1 MVSSFSNERERK
13 RKMRDF
19 CRRKGR
25 EDQDTIRGEE
35 ISKYIVAKIH
45 FDKNSNDRKPVITTL
60 IINRRYITI
69 NS

>member
-1 MVSSFSNERERK
+1 
-13 RKMRDF
+13 MRDF

-35 ISKYIVAKIH
+35 ILSKYIVAKIH

-60 IINRRYITI
+60 IINRRYIII